1 MSSYGVDIHIL
12 EDGGIVSIG
21 VPENIT
27 KDVAGNGNLASNIL
41 QVKHCKDKIFYFLY
55 IYFKSF

>member
-1 MSSYGVDIHIL
+1 MSSYSVDIHIQ
-12 EDGGIVSIG
+12 EDGGIVLIN

-41 QVKHCKDKIFYFLY
+41 QVKHCKDLIFHF
-55 IYFKSF
+55 